1 MYGESKDWNDEKHV
15 YSEMFLIRLAHWKKN
30 KKSCNFFERRILQS
44 EFGATTSR
52 LQLRISVLK
61 LMLHQN
67 VSQMS
72 WMKTWK
78 SRKLKCTHRFENCFC
93 SNTFVF

>member
-1 MYGESKDWNDEKHV
+1 LHIKGK
-15 YSEMFLIRLAHWKKN
+15 IKKVAIFSSAVFY
-30 KKSCNFFERRILQS
+30 KVSY
-44 EFGATTSR
+44 GATTSR